1 MTQSKRFSSGI
12 ELAPFVTSSGL
23 IHRSWD
29 AISSRH
35 AGITSFVGVGLT
47 WKVHED
53 LNSNLKIIAFEATPY
68 SNLQPDLVSS
78 SALRERNFHHFDFLC
93 SKGNE
98 LISFNSTAV
107 SLFYGNHQRLDQLKS
122 EVLLIAENLADAF
135 SSSVDATI
143 TPLLSSVSVSSAS
156 PIENSSSIAATAIT
170 AFDSP
175 SAAVGSSPSEIST
188 ASAESSSLFLM
199 HDTGKDSIAKLEWK
213 SSSDPFIF
221 GQFRFQSKKTSK
233 SSLKSTT
240 TARHTSSGN
249 PLSSV
254 LKSSSNNHSN
264 SPSHNVHRS
273 LTFTAANKVKQTFD
287 SKSPCSGSN
296 NCPGSG
302 RVRPAL
308 LRIFAYQVGSE
319 ELLQHIELKV
329 TDAFSLDYFML
340 STLLNA
346 CAGNGSVME
355 GHQVH
360 THAVR
365 VGLDVEL
372 NILINSYGYCMKI
385 LDAQE
390 VFDKMTK
397 RDVISLV
404 ELTVVYA
411 RSGDMNSAQ
420 NLFDEMAVRDFVSW
434 SSMITAY
441 VKPIC
446 CQADASTLWLV
457 PLVVRNRLMQS
468 LELYTDMEIFFTLI
482 LSRDKPKGKE

>member
-1 MTQSKRFSSGI
+1 MCFLR
-12 ELAPFVTSSGL
+12 
-23 IHRSWD
+23 
-29 AISSRH
+29 
-35 AGITSFVGVGLT
+35 
-47 WKVHED
+47 KV
-53 LNSNLKIIAFEATPY
+53 S
-68 SNLQPDLVSS
+68 
-78 SALRERNFHHFDFLC
+78 
-93 SKGNE
+93 
-98 LISFNSTAV
+98 
-107 SLFYGNHQRLDQLKS
+107 
-122 EVLLIAENLADAF
+122 LIAENLADAF

-143 TPLLSSVSVSSAS
+143 TPLLSSVSVSSAF

-170 AFDSP
+170 AFDSS
-175 SAAVGSSPSEIST
+175 SAAIPIKENFKEFSQINHHC
-188 ASAESSSLFLM
+188 ASYLLRES
-199 HDTGKDSIAKLEWK
+199 
-213 SSSDPFIF
+213 
-221 GQFRFQSKKTSK
+221 
-233 SSLKSTT
+233 
-240 TARHTSSGN
+240 
-249 PLSSV
+249 LSSV

-355 GHQVH
+355 GHKVH

-441 VKPIC
+441 VKLIC
-446 CQADASTLWLV
+446 CQAYASTLWLV
-457 PLVVRNRLMQS
+457 PLIVRNRLMQS

-482 LSRDKPKGKE
+482 LSRDKPKGKEGMKYEKPIDPTSGDQPLYNEERLFLSL